1 MTIICRRFADYP
13 SFRGGGSVKHS
24 LQLLDRLAKSV
35 LVVTGTDGSNDD
47 SNDNNIQEEQLQQ
60 QPLLSEQSVEPL
72 NDVLTRWKDEYLQ
85 SPKDTVHPRQVL
97 EKVDEWK
104 EMVNTC
110 NSIRK
115 GTNNYQQH
123 NRQHSLERLVRPDL
137 NSYMCILQA
146 VADSIDNLDRKNRNK
161 IHFVDTLLERLV
173 EQSKTDF
180 YIQPNVASFATVMNA
195 YVKLNS
201 GNNADINN
209 KNNENYGFSSSAKV
223 EELLNRMQQLNKEG
237 WHNFQPNVVIYNIL
251 FNAWAKEGKIEKIE
265 MTLQRMIRL
274 EIPGVSPDPVSYSTL
289 LSAYSK
295 SGKPESV
302 LKADSLL
309 QQMLELYSHGM
320 ESAKPNVIS
329 FSNVMQCYANVGNG
343 SKAEQWLRRL
353 QDLYHKRGTDN
364 NIHLHHHGHDPDL
377 KPDLALYNTVLLA
390 WAKSGQP
397 QNAEEFL
404 RYMLVMDDEENTTD
418 DFDNNIRPNS
428 QSFNIVLSA
437 WAKIGEAE
445 RAESILL
452 EMHQLHVEQN
462 LDTRPTVVSYN
473 TVLDTYAKKATK
485 ILNSNEKKNM
495 HHKHNISKTKRKNT
509 RDCEEDEPWNRAEA
523 ILNHM
528 LELYRAGDLVIKPT
542 ARTWN
547 TGKLIIC

>member
-1 MTIICRRFADYP
+1 MNIICRRFADYT
-13 SFRGGGSVKHS
+13 SFRGGSVSVKHS
-24 LQLLDRLAKSV
+24 LQLLDRLAESV
-35 LVVTGTDGSNDD
+35 LVVTGTDGSND
-47 SNDNNIQEEQLQQ
+47 SNIQEQHLQQ
-60 QPLLSEQSVEPL
+60 QHQPLMEQSVEPL
-72 NDVLTRWKDEYLQ
+72 NDVLTRWRDEYLQ

-97 EKVDEWK
+97 EKVDKWK

-115 GTNNYQQH
+115 EKNYQQQYQ
-123 NRQHSLERLVRPDL
+123 RQHGLERLVRPDL

-146 VADSIDNLDRKNRNK
+146 VADNVDNNLDRKNRNSL
-161 IHFVDTLLERLV
+161 HFVHTLLERLV
-173 EQSKTDF
+173 EESKTDF
-180 YIQPNVASFATVMNA
+180 SIQPNVASFATVMNA
-195 YVKLNS
+195 YVKLTV
-201 GNNADINN
+201 NNADINN

-223 EELLNRMQQLNKEG
+223 EELLNRMQHLAAEG
-237 WHNFQPNVVIYNIL
+237 WHNLQPNVVIYNIL

-274 EIPGVSPDPVSYSTL
+274 EIAGVSPDPVSYSTL

-295 SGKPESV
+295 SEKPESV

-309 QQMLELYSHGM
+309 EQMLELYSHGM

-353 QDLYHKRGTDN
+353 QDIYHKRGTDD
-364 NIHLHHHGHDPDL
+364 NIHLHHHGHDPDM
-377 KPDLALYNTVLLA
+377 KPDVALYNTVLLA

-404 RYMLVMDDEENTTD
+404 RYMLVMDDEGNTTD

-437 WAKIGEAE
+437 WAKIGEVE

-485 ILNSNEKKNM
+485 RM
-495 HHKHNISKTKRKNT
+495 HSDERENIHKHNIGKTKRKKT
-509 RDCEEDEPWNRAEA
+509 RNCKEDEPWNRAEA

-528 LELYRAGDLVIKPT
+528 LELYRAGDLGVKPT

-547 TGKLIIC
+547 TGKLIIW